1 MKVISV
7 ATWNKRFKYFKK
19 FMSQFDDEFLK
30 EFHYVVNMSEDDW
43 KIFPQELKDEYKD
56 KVEFNITKI
65 NYGSTNKL
73 LPILKYND
81 KHPVM
86 IMDDDC
92 LYNKE
97 YIRDMFNLNVKDC
110 IIGTYGAI
118 VNPQTSPIMFERTTT
133 SELFKTNPN
142 KKFFKKF
149 MYEKNYLNKPVKDVI
164 FYGHGTI
171 LYPANLVKFKLEDF
185 EDFKNADDELAF
197 KYSLEQNIMKYVYD
211 NGKNA
216 RSVLGEIGNRDTG
229 LCSTNDV
236 ENHSNRLIGVWK
248 LVLPLCNFTPIVDIV
263 DKKSKYLNSKI
274 SKGSTFYEKVLQI
287 HEKVIEG
294 LNLKPKPNDFF
305 ED

>member
-30 EFHYVVNMSEDDW
+30 EFHYVVNMTEDDW

-56 KVEFNITKI
+56 KVEFNLTKI

-92 LYNKE
+92 LYNID

-110 IIGTYGAI
+110 IIGTYGSI
-118 VNPQTSPIMFERTTT
+118 VNPKTSPIMFERTTT
-133 SELFKTNPN
+133 CELFKNSPN

-171 LYPANLVKFKLEDF
+171 LYPANLVKFKVEDF
-185 EDFKNADDELAF
+185 EKYKNGDDELCF
-197 KYSLEQNIMKYVYD
+197 KYSLEQNIMKYVFD
-211 NGKNA
+211 NGTNT
-216 RSVLGEIGNRDTG
+216 RTVLGEIGNRKTG
-229 LCSTNDV
+229 LSQENDV
-236 ENHSNRLIGVWK
+236 ENYSNRLINLWK
-248 LVLPLCNFTPIVDIV
+248 NILPLCNFTPIVEIV
-263 DKKSKYLNSKI
+263 DKKTKYFNSKI
-274 SKGSTFYEKVLQI
+274 SKGSTYYDKIIKI
-287 HEKVIEG
+287 HEKVIDG
-294 LNLKPKPNDFF
+294 LNLKPKLKGFF